1 MPHERSHRSTSSAT
15 LWPPPPPGTPGGT
28 GWRRKRLRS
37 ASSIVMRA
45 EGTNLSMASSSVT
58 LPVAL
63 HAHSQHKPVESNG
76 RTSAQA
82 ARGGAS
88 IKRHYYY

>member
-1 MPHERSHRSTSSAT
+1 
-15 LWPPPPPGTPGGT
+15 
-28 GWRRKRLRS
+28 
-37 ASSIVMRA
+37 MRA